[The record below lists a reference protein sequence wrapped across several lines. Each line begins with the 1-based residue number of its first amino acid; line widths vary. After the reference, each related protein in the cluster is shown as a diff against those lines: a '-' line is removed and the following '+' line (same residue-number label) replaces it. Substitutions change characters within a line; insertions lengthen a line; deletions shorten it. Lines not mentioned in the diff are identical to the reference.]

1 MKFEKLSLILE
12 TSPLVCTA
20 KKIIGFKKIETLA
33 LNWSKKQNSIL
44 IWLLKLVLLLSSLRL
59 FSR

>member
-12 TSPLVCTA
+12 TSPMVCTA

-44 IWLLKLVLLLSSLRL
+44 IWLLKLVLLLSSL
-59 FSR
+59 